1 MLIKGY
7 NRTMRKIE
15 ADMAEGGAPDEER
28 IRRAQQDPEV
38 RAILSDPVM
47 QSVLKDMQTNPGAA
61 QVCLFILFNSTPLT
75 FILCESC

>member
-47 QSVLKDMQTNPGAA
+47 QSVS
-61 QVCLFILFNSTPLT
+61 CLLCTVTFYANHAHSLT
-75 FILCESC
+75 RSP